1 MNERNIPEWLLNLE
15 NEDLEFVRKFI
26 LSSGSLKK
34 LAKEYSVSYPT
45 VRNRLD
51 NLIQKINLNEQ
62 KEENTF
68 INYIKT
74 LTIDEKINLN
84 DAKKLIDLYKKE
96 IKKGWDLNV
105 WVIVYSYFD
114 YNVWITIF
122 FINKV

>member
-34 LAKEYSVSYPT
+34 LAKEYGVSYPT

-51 NLIQKINLNEQ
+51 ILIQKINLNEQ
-62 KEENTF
+62 TEENTF

-105 WVIVYSYFD
+105 WFIVYSYFD

>member
-122 FINKV
+122 FVNKV

>member
-34 LAKEYSVSYPT
+34 LAKEYGVSYPT

-51 NLIQKINLNEQ
+51 ILIQKINLNEQ
-62 KEENTF
+62 TEENTF
-68 INYIKT
+68 
-74 LTIDEKINLN
+74 IDEKINLN

-96 IKKGWDLNV
+96 IKKG
-105 WVIVYSYFD
+105 
-114 YNVWITIF
+114 
-122 FINKV
+122 

>member
-26 LSSGSLKK
+26 LSSGLLKK

-96 IKKGWDLNV
+96 IKKG
-105 WVIVYSYFD
+105 
-114 YNVWITIF
+114 
-122 FINKV
+122 

>member
-34 LAKEYSVSYPT
+34 IAKEYGVSYPT

-51 NLIQKINLNEQ
+51 ILIQKINLNEQ
-62 KEENTF
+62 TEENTF

-105 WVIVYSYFD
+105 WFIVYSYFD

>member
-34 LAKEYSVSYPT
+34 LAKEYGVSYLT

-51 NLIQKINLNEQ
+51 ILIQKINLNDQ
-62 KEENTF
+62 TEENTF

-96 IKKGWDLNV
+96 IKKG
-105 WVIVYSYFD
+105 
-114 YNVWITIF
+114 
-122 FINKV
+122 